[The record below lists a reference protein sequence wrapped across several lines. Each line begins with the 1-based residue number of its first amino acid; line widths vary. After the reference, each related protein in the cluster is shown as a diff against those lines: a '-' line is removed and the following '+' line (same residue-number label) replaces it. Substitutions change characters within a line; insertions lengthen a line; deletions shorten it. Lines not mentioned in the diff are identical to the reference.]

1 MNKCTLF
8 MEATERP
15 VLLSP
20 NGEISFQGFD
30 GVADQV
36 IQENCC
42 DQTNSASVSVNHADM
57 LSGPFKTL
65 CEKQNGARNLLL
77 PPSYDGHQ
85 IQRDNIVNYLLKL
98 YRDGVVNI
106 AEIAFLKF
114 ANEEF
119 AGDGVTCDVFSCFWN
134 EFFSKYCE
142 ECGQCVPLMT
152 VQLNKEDYKAIG
164 KIITH
169 MFLSSQTFQVRLSE
183 ALVHYCLLG
192 VVSDDCLLS
201 SFLNLLSTNDRNA
214 LLTSLEDQPPNLK
227 REQLIDVLADYN
239 ITTLPTKE
247 NLKSIILNAARLTLI
262 SKPLC
267 FYH

>member
-1 MNKCTLF
+1 
-8 MEATERP
+8 
-15 VLLSP
+15 
-20 NGEISFQGFD
+20 
-30 GVADQV
+30 
-36 IQENCC
+36 
-42 DQTNSASVSVNHADM
+42 
-57 LSGPFKTL
+57 
-65 CEKQNGARNLLL
+65 
-77 PPSYDGHQ
+77 
-85 IQRDNIVNYLLKL
+85 
-98 YRDGVVNI
+98 
-106 AEIAFLKF
+106 
-114 ANEEF
+114 
-119 AGDGVTCDVFSCFWN
+119 
-134 EFFSKYCE
+134 
-142 ECGQCVPLMT
+142 MT